1 MAKRATNTLFLIP
14 FRSTEFH
21 TERFLMF
28 AHRKADGLPTSATGT
43 EDDRPAFGTTGI
55 SRNAH
60 AQFRG
65 NSSSAHSIVDEFLT
79 MRGDLESEGDIH
91 VKGKV
96 LGNIRCKLLIIEV
109 DALVEGGVEAE
120 EVIVRGNSKGTI
132 QADRVRLEKTA
143 NVDSEIRQNSFSA
156 EEGARI
162 KGSLRSKDE
171 PLGGAPQEVE
181 IKGDAQ
187 KPAKRPKDE
196 PAAGFIETSNATA
209 A

>member
-1 MAKRATNTLFLIP
+1 
-14 FRSTEFH
+14 
-21 TERFLMF
+21 MF
-28 AHRKADGLPTSATGT
+28 AHRKAEGSPISAPGA

-60 AQFRG
+60 SAHYRG
-65 NSSSAHSIVDEFLT
+65 NTSSAHSIVDEFLT
-79 MRGDLESEGDIH
+79 MKGDLESEGDIH

-171 PLGGAPQEVE
+171 TPGGAPQDAE
-181 IKGDAQ
+181 IKGDAP
-187 KPAKRPKDE
+187 KAAKRSKDE
-196 PAAGFIETSNATA
+196 SANGFIETSNATA